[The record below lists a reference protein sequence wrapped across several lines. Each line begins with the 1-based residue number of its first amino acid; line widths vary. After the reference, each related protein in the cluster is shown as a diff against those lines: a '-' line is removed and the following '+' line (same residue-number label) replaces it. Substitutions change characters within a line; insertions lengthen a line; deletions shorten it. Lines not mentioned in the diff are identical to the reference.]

1 MYIRIMARKRKI
13 LSTLLIAGFVLSVYQ
28 LYKTPEAVGWAG
40 SGLAHLIAFIS
51 LKAEKIPE
59 FETDFLN
66 ILNVSLGIVAT
77 MVSAGQW
84 IILEINDPFFG
95 INGPFAMVISASA
108 LAIWALRPREKG

>member
-1 MYIRIMARKRKI
+1 MYIRIMARRRII
-13 LSTLLIAGFVLSVYQ
+13 LNALLIACFALSIYQ
-28 LYKTPEAVGWAG
+28 LYRTPEAVGWAG
-40 SGLAHLIAFIS
+40 AGLAHLIAFIS
-51 LKAEKIPE
+51 IKTERIPE

-84 IILEINDPFFG
+84 IILG

-108 LAIWALRPREKG
+108 LTIWALRPREKG

>member
-1 MYIRIMARKRKI
+1 MYIRIMARRRKI
-13 LSTLLIAGFVLSVYQ
+13 LNALLIACFALSIYQ
-28 LYKTPEAVGWAG
+28 LYRTPEAVGWAG
-40 SGLAHLIAFIS
+40 AGLAHLIAFIS
-51 LKAEKIPE
+51 IKTERIPE
-59 FETDFLN
+59 FESDFLN

>member
-84 IILEINDPFFG
+84 IILG

>member
-1 MYIRIMARKRKI
+1 MYIRNMSKRRNI
-13 LSTLLIAGFVLSVYQ
+13 LLALLIAGFVLSVYQ

-40 SGLAHLIAFIS
+40 AGLAHLIAFIS

-84 IILEINDPFFG
+84 IILG

-108 LAIWALRPREKG
+108 LAIWALRPQEKG